1 MPFCVSFVTIDS
13 GPGISI
19 LMGQKKVRKVWTQQ
33 GPCGKFSSNT
43 KKHSFVAKFGEKA
56 VDRVPSFM

>member
-1 MPFCVSFVTIDS
+1 
-13 GPGISI
+13 
-19 LMGQKKVRKVWTQQ
+19 MGHKFWLLAHGNGGKVWTGR
-33 GPCGKFSSNT
+33 GPCDKFLTST